1 MSTTDLQQNTKKS
14 FITLNLITQACHGIL
29 NTVFVAPDPKPSW
42 FDDLNKK
49 LDAAKVNAAHWINTL
64 APSITGG
71 VPLQVINYGTTFDA
85 MAGQIQDIVDAHP
98 TASGADNQYVKEVH
112 SLISAL
118 ESSIDDIIAHSE
130 TTSSQL
136 EAWGKL
142 MQISHDELSKGAVN
156 IQSAETDLTSDIGKM
171 NAAIDALNA
180 TIHKENIAIAAAAG
194 GIGLGLI
201 LLVAGIALAPETGG
215 ASLVVAGTGGLLIVG
230 GAVTWGV
237 MQAKIDKQFDEIAK
251 DQKEIDS
258 DKRQLV
264 ALKGLASASDQSI
277 GYINT
282 STTALSAFRTSW
294 SVFQGEL
301 SAVKAKLAKGEESL
315 QVIVS
320 GAFTA
325 AAQKEWTV
333 ATAFAQEIA
342 DVKITIDSKQ
352 VPMDSAK
359 AA

>member
-1 MSTTDLQQNTKKS
+1 MSTQDLQQNTKTS
-14 FITLNLITQACHGIL
+14 FVTLTLITQACHGIL
-29 NTVFVAPDPKPSW
+29 NTTFVAPKPKPSW
-42 FDDLNKK
+42 FDDLNAK
-49 LDAAKVNAAHWINTL
+49 LDEAKSHAANWINTL

-85 MAGQIQDIVDAHP
+85 LSSQIMSIANAHP
-98 TASGADNQYVKEVH
+98 SASGADNEYVKEVH
-112 SLISAL
+112 SLLEAL
-118 ESSIDDIIAHSE
+118 ENSVDGIIKNAE
-130 TTSSQL
+130 TTSAQL

-142 MQISHDELSKGAVN
+142 MQTSHDDLTKGAVN
-156 IQSAETDLTSDIGKM
+156 IQSAEADLTSDIGKM

-180 TIHKENIAIAAAAG
+180 TIAKENLAIAASAG
-194 GIGLGLI
+194 GIGLGLL

-215 ASLVVAGTGGLLIVG
+215 ASLVVAGTGGLLVVG

-237 MQAKIDKQFDEIAK
+237 MQDKINKQFDEIAK
-251 DQKEIDS
+251 DQKKIDA

-264 ALKGLASASDQSI
+264 ALKGLASASGQSI
-277 GYINT
+277 NYINT

-294 SVFQGEL
+294 NVFQGEL
-301 SAVKAKLAKGEESL
+301 VAVKNKLAKGEESL

-325 AAQKEWTV
+325 AAQKEWKV

-342 DVKITIDSKQ
+342 DAKITVAKKEL
-352 VPMDSAK
+352 PMDSK